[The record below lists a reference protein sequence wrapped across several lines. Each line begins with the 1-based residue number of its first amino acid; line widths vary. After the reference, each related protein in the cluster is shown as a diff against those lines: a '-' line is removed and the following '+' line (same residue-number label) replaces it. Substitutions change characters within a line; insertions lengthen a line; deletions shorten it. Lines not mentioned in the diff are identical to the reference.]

1 MNENKTNINWAR
13 RILAKTTLNLHKI
26 RVFAIRLLRIVKK
39 GDEIMYIWI
48 GLVLEKGDEK
58 YIRDICKEENK
69 KFNISEQ
76 AFSLPQHIS
85 LKTSF
90 NTNEYVSVIQ
100 YLKKELKDTN
110 AIELEVCDLTIID
123 GKVIWLDIE
132 ENTFLRELHNK
143 INYFLKE
150 KFNIGLSGY
159 DGENFKFHST
169 LFQEIEYNEN
179 INKIGLILKEKM
191 KIPFLVNIKELSFGI
206 SEVGRVGTYKVIDK
220 IKLKN
225 PIDKLI
231 NDLKEPM
238 AELNNMQLTQLNFL
252 RDEINY
258 IINNTIK
265 DEKKIEKTFDML
277 VELLYWF
284 GEEIEDLY
292 FELVNYS
299 KNINIDIANDYE
311 KIYTEIINE
320 EE

>member
-1 MNENKTNINWAR
+1 
-13 RILAKTTLNLHKI
+13 
-26 RVFAIRLLRIVKK
+26 
-39 GDEIMYIWI
+39 MYIWI
-48 GLVLEKGDEK
+48 GLVLEKDDEN

-69 KFNISEQ
+69 YFNIKEQ

-90 NTNEYVSVIQ
+90 NVDENIAVIP
-100 YLKKELKDTN
+100 YLKEELKNIN
-110 AIELEVCDLTIID
+110 AIQLEVCNLTIID

-143 INYFLKE
+143 VNLLLKE

-169 LFQEIEYNEN
+169 LFQENEYNEN
-179 INKIGLILKEKM
+179 INKIGLVLKEKM

-220 IKLKN
+220 IGLKN

-252 RDEINY
+252 RDEVNY
-258 IINNTIK
+258 IINNNIK

-277 VELLYWF
+277 VDLLYWF

-292 FELVNYS
+292 FELVEYYR
-299 KNINIDIANDYE
+299 KIDLDVANDYE
-311 KIYTEIINE
+311 RFYNEIINE

>member
-1 MNENKTNINWAR
+1 
-13 RILAKTTLNLHKI
+13 
-26 RVFAIRLLRIVKK
+26 
-39 GDEIMYIWI
+39 MYIWI
-48 GLVLEKGDEK
+48 GLVLEKDDEN

-69 KFNISEQ
+69 IFNINEQ
-76 AFSLPQHIS
+76 AFTLPQHIS

-90 NTNEYVSVIQ
+90 NASEYITVIQ
-100 YLKKELKDTN
+100 YLKEELKDIN
-110 AIELEVCDLTIID
+110 AIQLEVCNLTIID

-132 ENTFLRELHNK
+132 ENTFLRKLHNK
-143 INYFLKE
+143 INFLLND
-150 KFNIGLSGY
+150 KFNIGLLGF
-159 DGENFKFHST
+159 DGESFKFHST
-169 LFQEIEYNEN
+169 LFQENEYNEN
-179 INKIGLILKEKM
+179 INKIGLVLKEKM

-231 NDLKEPM
+231 NDLKKPM

-252 RDEINY
+252 RDEVNY
-258 IINNTIK
+258 IINNNIK
-265 DEKKIEKTFDML
+265 DEKRIEKTFDML
-277 VELLYWF
+277 VDLLYWF
-284 GEEIEDLY
+284 GEELEDLY

-299 KNINIDIANDYE
+299 KKINIDIANDYE

>member
-1 MNENKTNINWAR
+1 
-13 RILAKTTLNLHKI
+13 
-26 RVFAIRLLRIVKK
+26 
-39 GDEIMYIWI
+39 MYIWI
-48 GLVLEKGDEK
+48 GLVLEKDDEN

-69 KFNISEQ
+69 YFNIKEQ

-90 NTNEYVSVIQ
+90 NVNENIAVIQ
-100 YLKKELKDTN
+100 YLKEELKNIN
-110 AIELEVCDLTIID
+110 AIQLEVCNLTIID

-143 INYFLKE
+143 INFLLKE
-150 KFNIGLSGY
+150 KLNIGLSGF

-169 LFQEIEYNEN
+169 LFQETVYKEN

-191 KIPFLVNIKELSFGI
+191 KIPFLVHIKELSFGI
-206 SEVGRVGTYKVIDK
+206 SEVGRVGTYKIIDK
-220 IKLKN
+220 IELKN

-238 AELNNMQLTQLNFL
+238 AELNNIQLTQLNFL
-252 RDEINY
+252 RDELNY
-258 IINNTIK
+258 IINNNIK
-265 DEKKIEKTFDML
+265 DEKRIEKTFDML
-277 VELLYWF
+277 VDLLYWF

-299 KNINIDIANDYE
+299 KKINIDIANDYE

>member
-1 MNENKTNINWAR
+1 
-13 RILAKTTLNLHKI
+13 
-26 RVFAIRLLRIVKK
+26 
-39 GDEIMYIWI
+39 MYIWI
-48 GLVLEKGDEK
+48 GLVLEKDDEN

-69 KFNISEQ
+69 YFNINEQ
-76 AFSLPQHIS
+76 AFTLPQHIS

-90 NTNEYVSVIQ
+90 NSNEYVTVIQ
-100 YLKKELKDTN
+100 YLKEELKDIN
-110 AIELEVCDLTIID
+110 AIELKACNLTIID

-143 INYFLKE
+143 INLLLKE

-169 LFQEIEYNEN
+169 LFQETEYNEN
-179 INKIGLILKEKM
+179 INKIGLVLKENM

-206 SEVGRVGTYKVIDK
+206 SEVGRVGTYKVIEK
-220 IKLKN
+220 IELKN
-225 PIDKLI
+225 PIDRLI

-238 AELNNMQLTQLNFL
+238 TELNNMQLTQLNFL
-252 RDEINY
+252 RDEVNY
-258 IINNTIK
+258 IINNNIK

-277 VELLYWF
+277 VDLLYWF

-292 FELVNYS
+292 FKLVNYS
-299 KNINIDIANDYE
+299 KKINIDIANDYE

>member
-1 MNENKTNINWAR
+1 
-13 RILAKTTLNLHKI
+13 
-26 RVFAIRLLRIVKK
+26 
-39 GDEIMYIWI
+39 MYIWI
-48 GLVLEKGDEK
+48 GLVLEKDDEN

-69 KFNISEQ
+69 YFNINEQ
-76 AFSLPQHIS
+76 AFTLPQHIS

-90 NTNEYVSVIQ
+90 NANEYAKVIQ
-100 YLKKELKDTN
+100 YLKEELKDIN
-110 AIELEVCDLTIID
+110 AIELKACNLTIID

-143 INYFLKE
+143 INLLLKE

-169 LFQEIEYNEN
+169 LFQETEYNEN
-179 INKIGLILKEKM
+179 INKIGLVLKENM

-206 SEVGRVGTYKVIDK
+206 SEVGRVGTYKVIEK
-220 IKLKN
+220 IELKN
-225 PIDKLI
+225 PIDRLI

-238 AELNNMQLTQLNFL
+238 TELNNMQLTQLNFL
-252 RDEINY
+252 RDEVNY
-258 IINNTIK
+258 IINNNIK

-277 VELLYWF
+277 VDLLYWF

-299 KNINIDIANDYE
+299 KKINIDIANDYE

>member
-1 MNENKTNINWAR
+1 
-13 RILAKTTLNLHKI
+13 
-26 RVFAIRLLRIVKK
+26 
-39 GDEIMYIWI
+39 MYIWI
-48 GLVLEKGDEK
+48 GLVLEKDDEN

-69 KFNISEQ
+69 IFNINEQ
-76 AFSLPQHIS
+76 AFTLPQHIS

-90 NTNEYVSVIQ
+90 NASEYITVIQ
-100 YLKKELKDTN
+100 YLKEELKDIN
-110 AIELEVCDLTIID
+110 AIKLEVCNLTIID

-132 ENTFLRELHNK
+132 ENTFLRKLHNK
-143 INYFLKE
+143 INFLLND
-150 KFNIGLSGY
+150 KFNIGLSGF
-159 DGENFKFHST
+159 DGESFKFHST
-169 LFQEIEYNEN
+169 LFQENEYNEN
-179 INKIGLILKEKM
+179 INKIGLVLKEKM

-231 NDLKEPM
+231 NDLKKPM

-252 RDEINY
+252 RDEVNY
-258 IINNTIK
+258 IINNNIK
-265 DEKKIEKTFDML
+265 DEKRIEKTFDML
-277 VELLYWF
+277 VDLLYWF

-299 KNINIDIANDYE
+299 KKINIDIANDYE

>member
-48 GLVLEKGDEK
+48 GLVLEKDNENH
-58 YIRDICKEENK
+58 IRDICKEENK

-90 NTNEYVSVIQ
+90 NTIEYVTVIQ
-100 YLKKELKDTN
+100 YLKEELKDTN

-132 ENTFLRELHNK
+132 ENTFVRELHNK
-143 INYFLKE
+143 INFLLND

-169 LFQEIEYNEN
+169 LFQETVYNEN

-191 KIPFLVNIKELSFGI
+191 KIPFLVHIKELSFGI
-206 SEVGRVGTYKVIDK
+206 SEVGQVGTYKVIDK
-220 IKLKN
+220 IELKN

-252 RDEINY
+252 RDEVNY
-258 IINNTIK
+258 IINNKIK
-265 DEKKIEKTFDML
+265 DAKKIEKTFDML
-277 VELLYWF
+277 VDLLYWF

-299 KNINIDIANDYE
+299 KKINIDIADDYE
-311 KIYTEIINE
+311 KIYIEIIN
-320 EE
+320 

>member
-1 MNENKTNINWAR
+1 
-13 RILAKTTLNLHKI
+13 
-26 RVFAIRLLRIVKK
+26 
-39 GDEIMYIWI
+39 MYIWI
-48 GLVLEKGDEK
+48 GLVLEKDDEN

-69 KFNISEQ
+69 YFNIKEQ

-90 NTNEYVSVIQ
+90 NVNENIAVIQ
-100 YLKKELKDTN
+100 YLKEELKNIN
-110 AIELEVCDLTIID
+110 AIQLEVCNLTIID

-143 INYFLKE
+143 INFLLKE
-150 KFNIGLSGY
+150 KFNIGLSEF

-169 LFQEIEYNEN
+169 LFQENEYNEN
-179 INKIGLILKEKM
+179 INKIGLVLKEKF

-220 IKLKN
+220 IELKN

-277 VELLYWF
+277 VDLLYWF

>member
-1 MNENKTNINWAR
+1 
-13 RILAKTTLNLHKI
+13 
-26 RVFAIRLLRIVKK
+26 
-39 GDEIMYIWI
+39 MYIWI
-48 GLVLEKGDEK
+48 GLVLEKDDEN

-69 KFNISEQ
+69 YFNIKEQ

-90 NTNEYVSVIQ
+90 NVNENIAVIQ
-100 YLKKELKDTN
+100 YLKEELKNIN
-110 AIELEVCDLTIID
+110 AIQLEVCNLTIID

-143 INYFLKE
+143 INFLLKE
-150 KFNIGLSGY
+150 KFNIGLSGF

-169 LFQEIEYNEN
+169 LFQETVYNEN

-191 KIPFLVNIKELSFGI
+191 KIPFLVHIKELSFGI
-206 SEVGRVGTYKVIDK
+206 SEVGRVGTYKIIDK
-220 IKLKN
+220 IELKN

-238 AELNNMQLTQLNFL
+238 AELNNIQLTQLNFL
-252 RDEINY
+252 RDELNY
-258 IINNTIK
+258 IINNNIK

-277 VELLYWF
+277 VDLLYWF

-292 FELVNYS
+292 FELVEYYR
-299 KNINIDIANDYE
+299 KIDLDVANDYE
-311 KIYTEIINE
+311 RFYNEIINE